1 MTHPQLALRTL
12 LTLAIITTLSAC
24 GKGSDTVDKGAQVL
38 TNAAGKLTEGTDAN
52 NALAAVIGAS
62 EIPYPVYPNGTKYRV
77 GGENGLKIVVFQTED
92 AFEKVDEFYHSM
104 GENEAMVRKMAMS
117 DYVKYSPGAEASDP
131 WATHIP
137 GIVIHEFDNED
148 SRKAVGA
155 SAAAKTNIIMS
166 F

>member
-1 MTHPQLALRTL
+1 MTHPQPALRTL
-12 LTLAIITTLSAC
+12 LTIALVSALSAC
-24 GKGSDTVDKGAQVL
+24 GKGPESVTEGAQVL
-38 TNAAGKLTEGTDAN
+38 TNAAGKLADEADAK

-92 AFEKVDEFYHSM
+92 SFEMVDEFYHSM
-104 GENEAMVRKMAMS
+104 GDNESMVREMAMS
-117 DYVKYSPGAEASDP
+117 DYVKYSPGAEGSDP

-137 GIVIHEFDNED
+137 GIVIHEFDNDD

-155 SAAAKTNIIMS
+155 SDAAKTNIIMS

>member
-12 LTLAIITTLSAC
+12 LAIALVSALSAC
-24 GKGSDTVDKGAQVL
+24 GKGPESVTEGAQAL
-38 TNAAGKLTEGTDAN
+38 SDAAGKLTEEADAKS
-52 NALAAVIGAS
+52 ALAAVIGAS

-92 AFEKVDEFYHSM
+92 SFEKVDEFYHSM
-104 GENEAMVRKMAMS
+104 GENKAMIREMAMS

-137 GIVIHEFDNED
+137 GIVIHEFENED